1 MNQLMQD
8 ARFALR
14 QLRKAPVFALT
25 AVVTLALGIGAN
37 TAIFTIFHQVLLR
50 MLPVRSPGELV
61 QLSFTGTDSG
71 HAHIFGGTDHDFFS
85 YPMYRNLRDHDTAL
99 AGLIADDEVQAGIV
113 WKNQPEVTDAELVS
127 GNYFDVLGVNPAA
140 GRLLLPSDDVV
151 KEGSPVV
158 VLSYN
163 YWKTRFAASDS
174 VINQSIL
181 INGHPF
187 VIVGVAARDFSSA
200 ISGFTPKV
208 FFPMMMKPQ
217 VDPGGDSLDDPRSQ
231 WLTMVGRLKPGT
243 TAAATSL
250 ALTAEWRALRAEELK
265 AHPMGDA
272 RFRER
277 FVEKSSIVLS
287 NDAKGFSP
295 LRDQLRMPLLIL
307 MAMVL
312 LLAAMTCVN
321 MISLL
326 LVRAAARAREFAVR
340 YALGAA
346 RSRIVRQLLL
356 EGLLLGC
363 IGGALGLCL
372 APASATLL
380 VRMISGTNP
389 GAELPYSVNP
399 NASVLGFTIGLSVLI
414 SMLFSLAPIWQQ
426 MKPELNETLR
436 QQSASTHGAMQ
447 AIRKSATAVQIG
459 LSILLLSG
467 AGMFLKTLQ
476 NLTSQKMGLATDHV
490 VTFTLDPSLAGYAN
504 GDAQALQV
512 RVREALKALPG
523 VQSVGGTTDWMF
535 VGGGTGGNI
544 TVPGYTQKNDQDMD
558 VETPTITPGYF
569 SSLRVPLLLGR
580 DIAESDVAGAA
591 SVAVINESMAKK
603 YFGSPQQAMD
613 KFIGSGG
620 GKAVKLDIRI
630 VGVVGDSKQR
640 TVRDDVVPTMYRPFA
655 QNPRGYYLNYFVRTA
670 QAPES
675 VENSIRAGLRG
686 VDSKL
691 ISDAMKTLDQQVADN
706 ISNER
711 VIALLSACFAFLAL
725 LTTAVGLYGVL
736 AYATAQRTREIGI
749 RMALGAQRLAVVRLV
764 LREIVLVAAFG
775 IGAALPVA
783 VLLSRF
789 MRSQLFGVS
798 PFDPMV
804 MLACVAVTL
813 LMVVMA
819 SAIPAR
825 RAASV
830 EPTKALRTD

>member
-8 ARFALR
+8 ARYALR

-25 AVVTLALGIGAN
+25 AVATLALGIGAN
-37 TAIFTIFHQVLLR
+37 TAIFTIFHQALLR
-50 MLPVRSPGELV
+50 MLPVRSPNELV
-61 QLSFTGTDSG
+61 RLSFVGTDQG

-85 YPMYRNLRDHDTAL
+85 YPMYRNLRDRDTAL
-99 AGLIADDEVQAGIV
+99 AGLVADDESQAGIV
-113 WKNQPEVTDAELVS
+113 WQNQPEVADAELVS
-127 GNYFDVLGVNPAA
+127 GNYFDVLGVNAAA
-140 GRLLLPSDDVV
+140 GRLLLPSDDLV

-163 YWKTRFAASDS
+163 YWKTRFGSSNA
-174 VINQSIL
+174 VINQTIL

-187 VIVGVAARDFSSA
+187 LIVGVAAQGFSSA
-200 ISGFTPKV
+200 IGGFTPKV
-208 FFPMMMKPQ
+208 FLPMTMKPQ
-217 VDPGGDSLDDPRSQ
+217 VEPGGDDLDNPRSQ
-231 WLTMVGRLKPGT
+231 WLTMIGRLKPGT
-243 TAAATSL
+243 SMASASS
-250 ALTAEWRALRAEELK
+250 ALSVEWRALRADELK

-272 RFRER
+272 RFREN

-287 NDAKGFSP
+287 DDAKGFSP

-346 RSRIVRQLLL
+346 RNRIIRQLLL

-380 VRMISGTNP
+380 VRMISGTTP

-399 NASVLGFTIGLSVLI
+399 DASVLGFTIALSIAI

-436 QQSASTHGAMQ
+436 QQAASTHGAMQ
-447 AIRKSATAVQIG
+447 AIRKGAIGVQIG

-476 NLTSQKMGLATDHV
+476 HLTSQQLGLSTDHV
-490 VTFTLDPSLAGYAN
+490 VTFTLDPSLAGYAK
-504 GDAQALQV
+504 GAARALQT
-512 RVREALKALPG
+512 RVREALKAVPG
-523 VQSVGGTTDWMF
+523 VQRVGATTDWMF
-535 VGGGTGGNI
+535 VGGGVGGNI
-544 TVPGYTQKNDQDMD
+544 TVPGYTAKTEDDMD
-558 VETPTITPGYF
+558 VEKPLITPDYF
-569 SSLRVPLLLGR
+569 PSLHIPLILGR
-580 DIAESDVAGAA
+580 DLMESDSAES
-591 SVAVINESMAKK
+591 SHVAVVNESMAKK

-613 KFIGSGG
+613 HFVGDGG
-620 GKAVKLDIRI
+620 GKEAKADIRI
-630 VGVVGDSKQR
+630 VGVVQDSKQR
-640 TVRDDVVPTMYRPFA
+640 SVRDDATPTLYRPFA
-655 QNPRGYYLNYFVRTA
+655 QDPKGYYLNYFIRTI
-670 QAPES
+670 QAPET
-675 VENSIRAGLRG
+675 VESSIRTALQG

-691 ISDAMKTLDQQVADN
+691 VPDSLRTLDEQVSEN

-749 RMALGAQRLAVVRLV
+749 RMALGAQRIAVVRLV
-764 LREIVLVAAFG
+764 LREIVLVSALG
-775 IGAALPVA
+775 IGIALPVSIM
-783 VLLSRF
+783 LSRL

-798 PFDPMV
+798 PFDPAV
-804 MLACVAVTL
+804 LLGCVVVTL

-830 EPTKALRTD
+830 DPTKALRTD